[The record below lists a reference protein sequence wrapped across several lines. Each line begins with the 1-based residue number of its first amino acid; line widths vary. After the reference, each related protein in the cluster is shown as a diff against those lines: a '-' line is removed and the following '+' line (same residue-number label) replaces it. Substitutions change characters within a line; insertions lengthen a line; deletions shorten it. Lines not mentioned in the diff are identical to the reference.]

1 MVSTRALA
9 AATLLALAV
18 ACAAA
23 PSPNARSNSAQ
34 RCLTALATPEGH
46 SWLMRQARRC
56 HIDSRV
62 RRQRGEFARVL
73 VADLAGV
80 GEKPQPIW
88 REDVPIGPVFVGGTH
103 YRHTA
108 PYPRGRRLSDEQRQ
122 RLPELLAA
130 EGVDGLM
137 ALGDP
142 LLSRALWD
150 DTTTTG
156 HLIRLHAK
164 GRHPELPTF
173 ARRLSIGL
181 HELAIAIAVGTPAED
196 FARLLDAAD
205 VDPASTWDDGTNLAK
220 VAALHIRPALLE
232 LLTARGIDPTM
243 ASQWRHRSVLDEIAG
258 QAKPAAGRE
267 AALAVVVSQL
277 VAAGDRPNL
286 PSTLAT
292 LANWLPDAPLP
303 ALHARS
309 ARLMPRLRDAADAI
323 AELDAEWAEKVAAA
337 KRLEARCEAQ
347 PADTKLALAAFK
359 GTGLAAKLRYQDA
372 LRARGDAW
380 RSALEDEAAATGDD
394 VPASVAAGLE
404 GVVHEMFWAVME
416 DRWDEAQ
423 ATADQAGGHAHVA
436 LLYLALDEEA
446 PLDLL
451 LALAR
456 RAGWALPLETARL
469 FMYDWDLHR
478 FPYEGAI
485 LELALFPRWDIATV
499 VKALEP
505 EGLDLHYVDAQGR
518 NAFNVI
524 TRHPIGEPSWR
535 LAELLASRSV
545 SAKPSAYG
553 MDPLDNLLMYL
564 SLRPTSVHQDDIRFA
579 RFLVDHGAP
588 NEESHLFL
596 ASQIA
601 VDEDAHRR
609 LLRAVPEL
617 AGVPP

>member
-1 MVSTRALA
+1 MVKTRALA
-9 AATLLALAV
+9 AAALLALAV

-23 PSPNARSNSAQ
+23 PSPKARSDAAQ
-34 RCLTALATPEGH
+34 CCLTALATPEGH
-46 SWLMRQARRC
+46 SWLMRHARRR
-56 HIDSRV
+56 HIHSRV
-62 RRQRGEFARVL
+62 RQQRGELARVL

-80 GEKPQPIW
+80 GEKPQPIR
-88 REDVPIGPVFVGGTH
+88 REDMPIGPVFVEGTH
-103 YRHTA
+103 YRYTA
-108 PYPRGRRLSDEQRQ
+108 PYPRGRRLSDEQRRQ
-122 RLPELLAA
+122 LPELLAA
-130 EGVDGLM
+130 EGVDGLI

-150 DTTTTG
+150 GTTTTG
-156 HLIRLHAK
+156 HLIRQHAK
-164 GRHPELPTF
+164 GCHPELPTF
-173 ARRLSIGL
+173 ARWLSIRL
-181 HELAIAIAVGTPAED
+181 HELATAIAVGTPAED

-205 VDPASTWDDGTNLAK
+205 VDPAGTWDDGTNLAK

-232 LLTARGIDPTM
+232 LLTARGIDPTA

-267 AALAVVVSQL
+267 AALADVVRQL
-277 VAAGDRPNL
+277 VAAGDWPNL

-292 LANWLPDAPLP
+292 LANWLPDAALP
-303 ALHARS
+303 ALHPRS
-309 ARLMPRLRDAADAI
+309 ARLVPKLRDAAAAI
-323 AELDAEWAEKVAAA
+323 AAVDAEWAKKVAAA

-347 PADTKLALAAFK
+347 LDPEVALAAFK

-372 LRARGDAW
+372 LRERAFEASR
-380 RSALEDEAAATGDD
+380 LVPEAAATDNGWHGA
-394 VPASVAAGLE
+394 VE
-404 GVVHEMFWAVME
+404 EMLWSTRDGWHKALAM
-416 DRWDEAQ
+416 
-423 ATADQAGGHAHVA
+423 ADGIGGHAHVA
-436 LLYLALDEEA
+436 LLYSGLGADA
-446 PLDLL
+446 PLDVL

-456 RAGWALPLETARL
+456 RAGWALPLEAAQRVK
-469 FMYDWDLHR
+469 YDWYLHR
-478 FPYEGAI
+478 HPYNGAI

-518 NAFNVI
+518 NAFSLI
-524 TRHPIGEPSWR
+524 ARHPTGDGSWR

-545 SAKPSAYG
+545 SVKPSPFG
-553 MDPLDNLLMYL
+553 MDPLDNLLL
-564 SLRPTSVHQDDIRFA
+564 SLSLSPSSVYQDDIRFV

-588 NEESHLFL
+588 IEASHLLL

-601 VDEDAHRR
+601 VADEDGHRR